1 METEI
6 YNPFD
11 NPEHR
16 KLVDSFDPAKLIYK
30 ARVSLSD
37 KLEHPPTAIAMG
49 EYNYR
54 GESYPIPFGSY
65 GDISCIVGASK
76 SRKTFFKS
84 ALISS
89 YIGGNANIYFPTM
102 YGLGREDRV
111 IIDID
116 TEQSKYHSQRV
127 FKRVEYMTGAIPEF
141 YICFYLR
148 EYTPEQRLKFIEWIF
163 TKSEYSG
170 KIGLMSIDGYADLV
184 TDFNNIDQATDV
196 VTKLMKWSSGYNCHI
211 TGVLHKNFGTSKPV
225 GHIGSLILKKAETV
239 AFVEN
244 NKETGFTE
252 VTCEYSRNLPFDN
265 VFFEVNNDHL
275 PSAVANPDENIA
287 PF

>member
-1 METEI
+1 METQL

-11 NPEHR
+11 NPQHR
-16 KLVDSFDPAKLIYK
+16 KLVDSFDPAKLIDK

-127 FKRVEYMTGAIPEF
+127 FKRVEYMTGAIPDF

-148 EYTPEQRLKFIEWIF
+148 EYTPEQRLKFIEWLF

-196 VTKLMKWSSGYNCHI
+196 VTKLMKWSSEYNCHI